1 MNKITVWCSS
11 AHKMPKQPIVNI
23 LASKRNGTIYTGV
36 ISYLVQR
43 LWQHKNN
50 VFDGFTKK
58 YNVHQLV
65 WFELHES
72 MESAIQREKQINQWK
87 R

>member
-1 MNKITVWCSS
+1 
-11 AHKMPKQPIVNI
+11 MPKQPIVNI

-50 VFDGFTKK
+50 VFDAHELDDIFTARRPGPRERDLR
-58 YNVHQLV
+58 NMIINTVPHRTCTPETMRQQLI
-65 WFELHES
+65 H
-72 MESAIQREKQINQWK
+72 
-87 R
+87 

>member
-1 MNKITVWCSS
+1 
-11 AHKMPKQPIVNI
+11 MPKQPIVNI